1 MLAVAHIYFL
11 MIHPFEDGNGR
22 IGRALVEKILAQHCG
37 QPTLTAISYVP
48 QEGLG
53 GFAQGLRQLSSLYP
67 DHLDKDEDDG
77 F

>member
-53 GFAQGLRQLSSLYP
+53 GFAQGLSIKKIYSYHQRIPCHSHP
-67 DHLDKDEDDG
+67 
-77 F
+77 